1 MKFVYDSTENQMIIE
16 QEEQFQLADTLCCGQ
31 CFRWKEREDGS
42 YDIAAAGL
50 LIRGWQQ
57 GNAIHFSGCSE
68 DIFLNFWLPYFDLN
82 RDYASL
88 QKKLMR
94 NDPVMQKAV
103 QFGGGIRILQQDLW
117 ETMVMFIISQNNN
130 IPRIQ
135 GCIERLCR
143 LCGEPL
149 APSSLSDSEMKYRIP
164 GPGRLAEMS
173 AEDLAPV
180 RLGYRARYLVESAR
194 RAEDQ
199 GLPESCDE
207 LLEFSGIGPKVA
219 SCIQLFGLHDF
230 SAFPIDVWV
239 ARLMHELYGLDP
251 KDKKNMARYADEHF
265 HELAGLAQQYL
276 FYYMRSGLGR

>member
-1 MKFVYDSTENQMIIE
+1 MNDRNEKETQQITLSDTEN
-16 QEEQFQLADTLCCGQ
+16 FRLADTLQCGQ
-31 CFRWKEREDGS
+31 CFRWAERDDGS
-42 YDIAAAGL
+42 WDIAASNH
-50 LIRGWQQ
+50 LIRGRQEGQ
-57 GNAIHFSGCSE
+57 TVYFSGCTE
-68 DIFLNFWLPYFDLN
+68 KTFQEFWVPYFDLD

-88 QKKLMR
+88 QKKLMKD
-94 NDPVMQKAV
+94 DPVMQKAV
-103 QFGGGIRILQQDLW
+103 RFGGGIRILRQDLW

-149 APSSLSDSEMKYRIP
+149 APSALSGSELQFRIP
-164 GPGRLAEMS
+164 GPERLAGMS

-194 RAEDQ
+194 RAVDQ

-251 KDKKNMARYADEHF
+251 KDKKNMARFADGHF

-276 FYYMRSGLGR
+276 FYYMRSGLAG